1 MTDFD
6 PAIFG
11 PPTVRIGT
19 ADRER
24 AAAAL
29 GDHFAAGRL
38 DVDEYDER
46 VSRAY
51 TAKTSG
57 DLAVLFDDLPRPRPA
72 PPIAKPPAR
81 RRTRPWIPAALLAAI
96 VLGVVVVA
104 TTHLVPFFI
113 FPVLFFLFIR
123 TRGRFGS
130 PGCGGRRGY
139 RV

>member
-6 PAIFG
+6 PAVFG

-19 ADRER
+19 AERER

-46 VSRAY
+46 VRRAY

-57 DLAVLFDDLPRPRPA
+57 DLAVLFEDLPRPQPA
-72 PPIAKPPAR
+72 PPAAPPVR
-81 RRTRPWIPAALLAAI
+81 RRPQPWIPAAVLAAI

-104 TTHLVPFFI
+104 TTHMVPFFI

-123 TRGRFGS
+123 TRGRFGP
-130 PGCGGRRGY
+130 PGYGGRGY
-139 RV
+139 RA